1 MESVMTE
8 QPPSGPSLPTL
19 LAALLRYAQVRVVHP
34 TLDLST
40 IEAGLLTPTLKAKRD
55 VVQGMFAREINALY
69 AEPPRSRFR
78 PN

>member
-1 MESVMTE
+1 MTE

-19 LAALLRYAQVRVVHP
+19 LDALLRYAQVRVVHP

-40 IEAGLLTPTLKAKRD
+40 IEAGLLTPTLEAKRH
-55 VVQGMFAREINALY
+55 VVQGMVAREINALY